1 MNQPF
6 AFDEEGRAFIN
17 ESEILK
23 SQMAVSAVGVSL
35 PPDFAEKAQE
45 KADLLERRLSRLEQ
59 ALGLPSLSIAGV
71 DSSEALA
78 AAIRNADLIPE
89 LLKPLSGQ

>member
-6 AFDEEGRAFIN
+6 AFDEEGRTYIN

-23 SQMAVSAVGVSL
+23 GQMIVSAAGISL
-35 PPDFAEKAQE
+35 PDDFATKAQE

-59 ALGLPSLSIAGV
+59 ALGLEPICA
-71 DSSEALA
+71 
-78 AAIRNADLIPE
+78 R
-89 LLKPLSGQ
+89 

>member
-17 ESEILK
+17 ESEILT
-23 SQMAVSAVGVSL
+23 SQMIVSAVGVSL

-45 KADLLERRLSRLEQ
+45 KADLLERRLVRLEKE
-59 ALGLPSLSIAGV
+59 LGF
-71 DSSEALA
+71 
-78 AAIRNADLIPE
+78 N
-89 LLKPLSGQ
+89 PLS

>member
-6 AFDEEGRAFIN
+6 ALDEEGRAFIN

-23 SQMAVSAVGVSL
+23 SQMIVSAVGVSL

-45 KADLLERRLSRLEQ
+45 KADLLERRLVRLEKE
-59 ALGLPSLSIAGV
+59 LGFNPFS
-71 DSSEALA
+71 
-78 AAIRNADLIPE
+78 
-89 LLKPLSGQ
+89 

>member
-23 SQMAVSAVGVSL
+23 SQMIVSAVGVSL

-45 KADLLERRLSRLEQ
+45 KADLLERRLVRLEKE
-59 ALGLPSLSIAGV
+59 LGFNPFS
-71 DSSEALA
+71 
-78 AAIRNADLIPE
+78 
-89 LLKPLSGQ
+89 